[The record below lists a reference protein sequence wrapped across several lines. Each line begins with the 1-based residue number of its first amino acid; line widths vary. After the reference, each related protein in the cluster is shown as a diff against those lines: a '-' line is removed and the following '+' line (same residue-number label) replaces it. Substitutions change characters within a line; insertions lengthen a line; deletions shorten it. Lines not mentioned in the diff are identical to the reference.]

1 MPLLPVPG
9 LAELRGCVRTWLLRS
24 GAEQL
29 LNVLL
34 PAELLNVPCAC
45 SGRCC

>member
-1 MPLLPVPG
+1 MPLCC
-9 LAELRGCVRTWLLRS
+9 RGWLNSAALCKKPWLLRS

>member
-1 MPLLPVPG
+1 MPLLPG
-9 LAELRGCVRTWLLRS
+9 LAELRGLCKKPWLLRS